1 MPLKLNALHKCEIVN
16 PVIIFTHHTGEPHG
30 ILGAQ
35 AAATFLTRHHGVESI
50 VVGVQREFA
59 TEELFRFIEEHY
71 RHQTRTIA
79 FSHLC
84 GRKDL
89 VALAEELNRR
99 DFRII
104 LGGPQARTDYYGE
117 DDSSR
122 FPHRFKGLKH
132 CVDLAIQGPVDLLK
146 PEHLEEKGC
155 VELPWTKNISLEV
168 DWSNIFVFTVSANP
182 LNVRLPQVLQAVGCH
197 YANRRAIIALPPPS
211 VLSNQMSET
220 SFTSSGCVFCDV
232 ARDKGF
238 HGLVDDR
245 ILMAQLHAL
254 PEDNEGRKVPFEL
267 IDEYPIRSLRRLFLL
282 AESENVRLN
291 QVNLVCRVDDINSHS
306 SELDEVLK
314 AAQAQGIRI
323 MFSSIGFESF
333 SDRILG
339 YFNKGIKVEDS
350 LACIRRLRDLKVR
363 FRETLLY
370 RRDEGAFHGFIH
382 PTPWDDDETMA
393 EMNMNMYIH
402 GLFEDILPEHSI
414 PLIIHHA
421 SCLGDWIRSIE
432 EKAGVRFGRDGN
444 WIEWWNLLE
453 SR

>member
-1 MPLKLNALHKCEIVN
+1 M
-16 PVIIFTHHTGEPHG
+16 IIFTHHTGEPHG

-35 AAATFLTRHHGVESI
+35 AAAAFLTRHHGIDTI
-50 VVGVQREFA
+50 VVGVQREFDA
-59 TEELFRFIEEHY
+59 EELFRFIEEHY
-71 RHQTRTIA
+71 RNQTRTIA

-99 DFRII
+99 DFRVT
-104 LGGPQARTDYYGE
+104 LGGPQARADYFGE
-117 DDSSR
+117 DDQTA

-132 CVDLAIQGPVDLLK
+132 CVDLAVQGPVDLLK
-146 PEHLEEKGC
+146 PEHFSKKGC
-155 VELPWTKNISLEV
+155 LELPWTKNINLEV
-168 DWSNIFVFTVSANP
+168 DWSNIFVFSDSASP
-182 LNVRLPQVLQAVGCH
+182 LDVRLAQVLQAVGCR
-197 YANRRAIIALPPPS
+197 YANRRAGIALPPPS
-211 VLSNQMSET
+211 VLNKQMSET
-220 SFTSSGCVFCDV
+220 PFASSGCAFCDV

-238 HGLVDDR
+238 HGVVDDR
-245 ILMAQLHAL
+245 ILLMQLHAL
-254 PEDNEGRKVPFEL
+254 PEDTDGGKLPFEL

-282 AESENVRLN
+282 AESENVRLT

-306 SELDEVLK
+306 DELDEALK
-314 AAQAQGIRI
+314 TAQAQRIRI

-333 SDRILG
+333 SDRILT
-339 YFNKGIKVEDS
+339 YFNKGINVQDS
-350 LACIRRLRDLKVR
+350 LECIRRLRNLKSR
-363 FRETLLY
+363 FGETLLY

-382 PTPWDDDETMA
+382 PTPWDDDETMS

-402 GLFEDILPEHSI
+402 GLFEDILPEQSI

-421 SCLGDWIRSIE
+421 SCLGDWIRSVE
-432 EKAGVRFGRDGN
+432 EKADVRFGRDGN